1 MSVTVGP
8 VGGRG
13 SHTVCDL
20 CHAVREG
27 LNRWPGGLIVRFARA
42 WMVIAQ
48 GAAGRVNGGHGPR
61 VQPGRAA

>member
-8 VGGRG
+8 VGGQG

-27 LNRWPGGLIVRFARA
+27 LTGG
-42 WMVIAQ
+42 Q
-48 GAAGRVNGGHGPR
+48 AG
-61 VQPGRAA
+61 

>member
-42 WMVIAQ
+42 WMTGNWDGGSGTG
-48 GAAGRVNGGHGPR
+48 GAAGS
-61 VQPGRAA
+61 